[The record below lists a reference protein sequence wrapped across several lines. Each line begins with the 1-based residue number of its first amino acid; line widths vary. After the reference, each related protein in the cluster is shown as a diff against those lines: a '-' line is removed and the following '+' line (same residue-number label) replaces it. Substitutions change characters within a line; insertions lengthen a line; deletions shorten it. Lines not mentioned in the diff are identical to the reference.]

1 MFHILFQSLQPSEVK
16 VEADVVVEEKI
27 KKCEDDLK
35 KEDKAELS
43 VQSSFGSES
52 VPDSPA
58 SQVSQRLVEST
69 YLACYGHSIVYM

>member
-1 MFHILFQSLQPSEVK
+1 MQSSAVK
-16 VEADVVVEEKI
+16 VEADSGEEKL

-43 VQSSFGSES
+43 IQSSFGSES

-58 SQVSQRLVEST
+58 SQISQRSVPLLRNIFPVKFVTGIGYE
-69 YLACYGHSIVYM
+69 